1 MMYSQPETSDS
12 GVDVDHLRVVDFR
25 SDTISAPTPS
35 MRYAMFTAEVGD
47 DVYGEDPTVRKLE
60 ERSAALFGKEAA
72 LFVPTGTMANLLA
85 IMVHCSRRGTEAIVG
100 DIAHGFL
107 YEQGG
112 AAQIAGVLLN
122 TIHNNPDGTF
132 CLNELVRKFR
142 GFDVHEPDTTL
153 VMVEN
158 THNICGGKV
167 LPLDWLEK
175 LAAICREKGAKV
187 HMDGARVFNA
197 AAYLDLPVSR
207 VVRDVDSVCFCLSK
221 GLACPVGSILLGT
234 KEFIKEAHRLRKALG
249 GGMRQVGFLAAAGLC
264 ALDEIVPKLKDDH
277 VRTRRV
283 AEAIEQLGSPIFKV
297 DLANLHTNILMVQIL
312 SKKISSSDL
321 AHRLAKVAPGEI
333 EAGVTDPEGKGI
345 IVKLS
350 ARDWTFARIVVY
362 TNITDEDVE
371 LAIKKIRYVFNEY
384 EKEL

>member
-1 MMYSQPETSDS
+1 MYASVETGGDN
-12 GVDVDHLRVVDFR
+12 GTADHVRVVDFR
-25 SDTISAPTPS
+25 SDTISVPTPS
-35 MRYAMFTAEVGD
+35 MRQAMFTAVVGD
-47 DVYGEDPTVRKLE
+47 DVYGEDPTVRQLE
-60 ERSAALFGKEAA
+60 QRSAALFGKEAA
-72 LFVPTGTMANLLA
+72 LFVPSGTMANLLA
-85 IMVHCSRRGTEAIVG
+85 MMVHCSRRGTEAIVG

-122 TIHNNPDGTF
+122 TIKNNPDGTF

-142 GFDVHEPDTTL
+142 GFDVHEPNTVL

-197 AAYLDLPVSR
+197 ASYLNLPVSR
-207 VVRDVDSVCFCLSK
+207 IVRDVDSVCFCLSK

-277 VRTRRV
+277 ARTRRV
-283 AEAIEQLGSPIFKV
+283 AEAIDQMGSPIFKV
-297 DLANLHTNILMVQIL
+297 DLANLHTNILMVEIL
-312 SKKISSSDL
+312 SKQVHSSDF
-321 AHRLAKVAPGEI
+321 AHRLATVAPGEM
-333 EAGVTDPEGKGI
+333 EAGVVDADGKGI
-345 IVKLS
+345 AVKVS
-350 ARDWTFARIVVY
+350 ARDWTFARIVIY

-371 LAIKKIRYVFNEY
+371 LAIKKIRYVVAEY

>member
-1 MMYSQPETSDS
+1 
-12 GVDVDHLRVVDFR
+12 
-25 SDTISAPTPS
+25 
-35 MRYAMFTAEVGD
+35 
-47 DVYGEDPTVRKLE
+47 
-60 ERSAALFGKEAA
+60 
-72 LFVPTGTMANLLA
+72 
-85 IMVHCSRRGTEAIVG
+85 MVHCSRRGTEAIVG

-122 TIHNNPDGTF
+122 TIKNNPDGTF

-142 GFDVHEPDTTL
+142 GFDVHEPNTVL

-187 HMDGARVFNA
+187 HMDGPLCDGVCVGNGSNDN
-197 AAYLDLPVSR
+197 DLN
-207 VVRDVDSVCFCLSK
+207 
-221 GLACPVGSILLGT
+221 SII
-234 KEFIKEAHRLRKALG
+234 FRAHRLRKALG

-277 VRTRRV
+277 ARTRRV
-283 AEAIEQLGSPIFKV
+283 AEAIDQMGSPIFKV
-297 DLANLHTNILMVQIL
+297 DLANLHTNILMVEIL
-312 SKKISSSDL
+312 SKQVHSSDF
-321 AHRLAKVAPGEI
+321 AHRLATVVPGEM
-333 EAGVTDPEGKGI
+333 EAGVVDADGKGI
-345 IVKLS
+345 AVKVS
-350 ARDWTFARIVVY
+350 ARDWTFARIVIY

-371 LAIKKIRYVFNEY
+371 LAIKKIRYVVAEY

>member
-1 MMYSQPETSDS
+1 MYASVETGGDN
-12 GVDVDHLRVVDFR
+12 GTADHVRVVDFR
-25 SDTISAPTPS
+25 SDTISVPTPS
-35 MRYAMFTAEVGD
+35 MRQAMFTAVVGD
-47 DVYGEDPTVRKLE
+47 DVYGEDPTVRQLE
-60 ERSAALFGKEAA
+60 QRSAALFGKEAA
-72 LFVPTGTMANLLA
+72 LFVPSGTMANLLA
-85 IMVHCSRRGTEAIVG
+85 MMVHCSRRGTEAIVG

-122 TIHNNPDGTF
+122 TIKNNPDGTF

-142 GFDVHEPDTTL
+142 GFDVHEPNTVL

-197 AAYLDLPVSR
+197 ASYLNLPVSR
-207 VVRDVDSVCFCLSK
+207 IVRDVDSVCFCLSK
-221 GLACPVGSILLGT
+221 GLACPVGSICSERRSLSRSM
-234 KEFIKEAHRLRKALG
+234 AHRLRKALG

-277 VRTRRV
+277 ARTRRV
-283 AEAIEQLGSPIFKV
+283 AEAIDQMGSPIFKV
-297 DLANLHTNILMVQIL
+297 DLANLHTNILMVEIL
-312 SKKISSSDL
+312 SKQVHSSDF
-321 AHRLAKVAPGEI
+321 AHRLATVAPGEM
-333 EAGVTDPEGKGI
+333 EAGVVDADGKGI
-345 IVKLS
+345 AVKVS
-350 ARDWTFARIVVY
+350 ARDWTFARIVIY

-371 LAIKKIRYVFNEY
+371 LAIKKIRYVVAEY